1 MQKTLTK
8 KEIKEIIL
16 TELPGLI
23 RKDPKT
29 REFILQLAQE
39 RFADKKKTEDRFETL
54 LKEIEKLRVE
64 GEKKW
69 EENQRRWE
77 ENQKR
82 LEKMEEE
89 WNKKWEENQKK
100 WEENQRR
107 WEENEKK
114 WEENQR
120 RWEENQKRLEKMEE
134 EWNKKWEENQKK
146 WEENQKVIS
155 EILAEIKLLHRK
167 HDTSIGALGARWGF
181 RAERSFRDA
190 IKAILEESFPVKVQ
204 RYHAKDEEGL
214 VFGRP
219 DQIELDLIVKNG
231 EVIVAEIK
239 SSISKGDVAT
249 FIRKLEFY
257 TKKEGRPV
265 TRKLLISPMI
275 DSSAKELA
283 ESAGIEVYGYPEEV
297 DFQEL
302 QN

>member
-1 MQKTLTK
+1 MGR
-8 KEIKEIIL
+8 EPE
-16 TELPGLI
+16 EMG
-23 RKDPKT
+23 RKS
-29 REFILQLAQE
+29 
-39 RFADKKKTEDRFETL
+39 
-54 LKEIEKLRVE
+54 
-64 GEKKW
+64 
-69 EENQRRWE
+69 
-77 ENQKR
+77 
-82 LEKMEEE
+82 
-89 WNKKWEENQKK
+89 
-100 WEENQRR
+100 
-107 WEENEKK
+107 
-114 WEENQR
+114 
-120 RWEENQKRLEKMEE
+120 KRLEKMEE

-146 WEENQKVIS
+146 WEENQKVIN

>member
-69 EENQRRWE
+69 EEMRRW
-77 ENQKR
+77 
-82 LEKMEEE
+82 
-89 WNKKWEENQKK
+89 WNENQKK

-146 WEENQKVIS
+146 WEENQKVIN

-190 IKAILEESFPVKVQ
+190 IKAILEESFPVRVQ